1 MSTRKQFLAA
11 AAAVPLVAAAP
22 PPAAPEP
29 TPTPTPKKRQ
39 ISAAAKALAQNM
51 RKFDSA
57 LTDKEIE
64 EIAGGIDYNLRVG
77 DRVNPNGTTLKNWD
91 EPVTVFVV
99 RQAHHDERIVP

>member
-29 TPTPTPKKRQ
+29 APTPTPKKREV
-39 ISAAAKALAQNM
+39 SAAAKALAQDM

-57 LTDKEIE
+57 LTDKQIE
-64 EIAGGIDYNLRVG
+64 EIARGIDYNLRAG
-77 DRVNPNGTTLKNWD
+77 SGVNPHGTALKNWD
-91 EPVTVFVV
+91 EPVTVF
-99 RQAHHDERIVP
+99 EVPS